1 MTQKRIIMQNAKKL
15 HLQLQPLVRNR
26 YFELFMMGIIIF
38 SALLVGIN
46 TFHIEP
52 IYMEILLTLDIFI
65 SIIFVIEIV
74 LRIASY
80 KKPLDFFKD
89 GWNIFDFLV
98 ITLSLVPIDGNNSA
112 VARLLRIFRI
122 LRIIT
127 ILPELRVMI
136 TALFKSAKSISFV
149 MILMF
154 IIFYIYAIVG
164 TVFFEEA
171 KSGLWNNVGTAL
183 LTLFRIMTFEGWT
196 EVMYESMEIYP
207 LSWIF
212 YLSFIFLTT
221 FTFLNMIIGIILDT
235 LNAEHKIEDG
245 KIVSQEYKLLEKL
258 EIQNQILMQKIEQL
272 ENKIKQDE
280 S

>member
-1 MTQKRIIMQNAKKL
+1 MQNAKKL

-38 SALLVGIN
+38 SALLIGIH
-46 TFHIEP
+46 TFKVEP
-52 IYMEILLTLDIFI
+52 VYLEILITLDTFI
-65 SIIFVIEIV
+65 SIIFIIEIL

-80 KKPLDFFKD
+80 EKPLDFFKD
-89 GWNIFDFLV
+89 GWNIFDFV
-98 ITLSLVPIDGNNSA
+98 VVALSLIPIDGNNSA

-127 ILPELRVMI
+127 ILPELKI
-136 TALFKSAKSISFV
+136 IINALFKSAKSISFV

-164 TVFFEEA
+164 IVLFEGA
-171 KSGLWNNVGTAL
+171 KSGIWDNVGTAL
-183 LTLFRIMTFEGWT
+183 LALFGIMTSDGWT
-196 EVMYESMEIYP
+196 EIMHESMEIHP
-207 LSWIF
+207 LSWIY

-272 ENKIKQDE
+272 EKKIKQDE